1 MNAGDTGFMLICSA
15 LVFFMT
21 PGLAFFYGGLVR
33 RKNVVSTMM
42 ACAAIMGLSVVM
54 WVLFGYSLSFGGNH
68 AGIIGDFRWFGL
80 HGIKMNA
87 PSTSFKSKEVLLCI
101 FSDIRHSD
109 LKLFFLLLAHHI
121 EQAHLTDHGIFLF
134 LLHMVDDL
142 NINTHELLS
151 CSPQDIQCP
160 GFDEIFHQPFIHQLP
175 ARNPSNKIFHILL
188 CLPSSFL
195 SFTRARITGR
205 PILLIAASP

>member
-1 MNAGDTGFMLICSA
+1 
-15 LVFFMT
+15 
-21 PGLAFFYGGLVR
+21 
-33 RKNVVSTMM
+33 M
-42 ACAAIMGLSVVM
+42 AADIHSEY
-54 WVLFGYSLSFGGNH
+54 LF
-68 AGIIGDFRWFGL
+68 
-80 HGIKMNA
+80 
-87 PSTSFKSKEVLLCI
+87 FKSKEVLLCI

-175 ARNPSNKIFHILL
+175 ARNPGNKIFQISEL
-188 CLPSSFL
+188 SEFL
-195 SFTRARITGR
+195 SVIHNGTDHRAADTLDRSQSITD
-205 PILLIAASP
+205 ISAVY